1 MIGSKANVSSYM
13 LCLSAHKGANL
24 KFLIPNFKA
33 MSQFRNLTLC
43 LLGMASLLLLSG
55 CSLAYQMG
63 MGSDKLVVLDIGHF
77 EGGPGARTPSKINGK
92 SITEHEFWYQ
102 YAYYT
107 KRAIERGGYECVV
120 TNRGKK
126 PMRPHMLAYAKK
138 THVVHIGKPDETSR
152 GSYAS
157 KYSPDRVGMGVV
169 SADYALYR
177 GASCVVFLHHNSNSN
192 RWRKGGSPSLML
204 VNRYNGQELGD
215 TMGRYLEEE
224 ILDERGGMYNG
235 GIGVRTVKRYGDG
248 QSAASWLNVLD
259 DYGVPAAVLEVAFL
273 NNRNHAEYLSDHDK
287 AIDYAEAVG
296 EGIVEYMDVYRDAP
310 RHYRADKN
318 KGDEGSFGR
327 SRYNRKRTVAGA
339 VKL

>member
-1 MIGSKANVSSYM
+1 MFQ
-13 LCLSAHKGANL
+13 L
-24 KFLIPNFKA
+24 
-33 MSQFRNLTLC
+33 RRLTLC

-55 CSLAYQMG
+55 CSVFYQMG
-63 MGSDKLVVLDIGHF
+63 LGSDKVVVLDIGHF
-77 EGGPGARTPSKINGK
+77 EGGPGARTPTKINGK
-92 SITEHEFWYQ
+92 YITEHEFWYQ

-107 KRAIERGGYECVV
+107 KRAIERGGYKCIV
-120 TNRGKK
+120 TNRGTK
-126 PMRPHMLAYAKK
+126 PKRQPMLSYAAK
-138 THVVHIGKPDETSR
+138 THVVHIGKPDETKR

-177 GASCVVFLHHNSNSN
+177 GASCVIFLHHNSYG
-192 RWRKGGSPSLML
+192 RGWKTGGSQSLML

-215 TMGRYLEEE
+215 VIGEYMEKE
-224 ILDERGGMYNG
+224 ILNQKGGMYNAG
-235 GIGVRTVKRYGDG
+235 MGVRTVKRYGDG

-259 DYGVPAAVLEVAFL
+259 DYGVPAAVVEVAFL

-296 EGIVEYMDVYRDAP
+296 RATVKYMDQYRDSP
-310 RHYRADKN
+310 RHVRADKN

-339 VKL
+339 VRL